1 MDTSAISGTNPAST
15 YVATTSTGTDASGDF
30 ASVLASQTAS
40 SDATTD
46 TTSTSAA
53 DQALNAYSAGQVTA
67 YALTTDGTDGTA
79 GTSTDTAVKE
89 SSATTD
95 TTSTTAGTTSTSSS
109 GDTSSTSG
117 TEESSETSASSD
129 SAGFPA
135 EVNAEWTPSHM
146 QFFDESTGKWMDDN
160 IPHRV
165 TDNGDLQ
172 YYADGEWHQD
182 TAIKHRM
189 VDENG
194 NPIALVDE
202 NGNPISG
209 DATTAST
216 GTDGTTDT
224 SNQTSQDAIPTADI
238 YFNQVLQTWKLCNLP
253 EAVDQNGNRLY
264 YWGDSWHSDGWQHH
278 DATGSGV
285 QVAGDP
291 AGAAGLSSGTSVAS
305 TSTDTSSGGS
315 TDTSNSSGT
324 SGSTDT
330 GSGTAQ
336 AA

>member
-1 MDTSAISGTNPAST
+1 MDTSAISGTTPAST
-15 YVATTSTGTDASGDF
+15 YVATTSTGTDARGDF

-40 SDATTD
+40 SDGSTD
-46 TTSTSAA
+46 ATSTSAA
-53 DQALNAYSAGQVTA
+53 DQALSAYSPGQVTA
-67 YALTTDGTDGTA
+67 YALTSDGTA

-89 SSATTD
+89 SSATTA
-95 TTSTTAGTTSTSSS
+95 TTGTTGTTTGTTSTSSS
-109 GDTSSTSG
+109 GDTSSSSG
-117 TEESSETSASSD
+117 TEGSSETSASSD

-194 NPIALVDE
+194 NPIALVDA

-216 GTDGTTDT
+216 STDGTTGTTGT
-224 SNQTSQDAIPTADI
+224 SNQTSQDAIPTAGI
-238 YFNQVLQTWKLCNLP
+238 YFNQALQTWKLFNLP
-253 EAVDQNGNRLY
+253 ETVDQNGNRLY

-291 AGAAGLSSGTSVAS
+291 AGAAGLSSSTSVAS

-324 SGSTDT
+324 TAT
-330 GSGTAQ
+330 GNGTAQ